1 MIYVILSAGFKKD
14 SDTEF
19 IKLLK
24 IGYTGDDK
32 KDGRYYQY
40 ISHNPTVKILYEI
53 PDGTEEIEELLHSYF
68 SKYRY
73 SEYGREWFE
82 WNEKIIEFF
91 EIHKTVDDLLKVIDF
106 DLKEGVNKYRFNGFN
121 KYVYEII
128 DLGLN
133 YKMSLDSSYSI
144 DQAIKDREKYFNKI
158 DSSRLILKSGVYK
171 TILKDLEITEEDF
184 NKYVNR
190 DLPENIKSFIDNFN
204 TLPTFYDKMR
214 AICESPFTELERKII
229 LEQVPIT
236 FKNLYNQVGPVTL
249 KACGYNITNIRK
261 RLETVQ
267 VNEEKQED
275 IKDLIYKNFE
285 IGEKY
290 SLSYIKTKLGEL
302 YKEVGYLSSPKATD
316 IKEYFTVKKLQITN
330 SETKRRD
337 HYLKLLSKKEK

>member
-24 IGYTGDDK
+24 IGYTGDDR

-40 ISHNPTVKILYEI
+40 ISHNPTVKVLYEI
-53 PDGTEEIEELLHSYF
+53 PNGTEEIEELLYSYF

-73 SEYGREWFE
+73 SDYGREWFE

-91 EIHKTVDDLLKVIDF
+91 EIHKTIDDLLRVIDF
-106 DLKEGVNKYRFNGFN
+106 DLKEGDSRYRFNGFN

-184 NKYVNR
+184 NKYINR
-190 DLPENIKSFIDNFN
+190 DIPENIKNFIDNFN
-204 TLPTFYDKMR
+204 TLPGFYDKMK
-214 AICESPFTELERKII
+214 AICESSFTETERLVI
-229 LEQVPIT
+229 LEQVPL
-236 FKNLYNQVGPVTL
+236 LYRDLYLKVGPDRIRA
-249 KACGYNITNIRK
+249 KGYNITFIKRELSDAEINSNI
-261 RLETVQ
+261 
-267 VNEEKQED
+267 
-275 IKDLIYKNFE
+275 DLKSKIYKLFQIGNRYLLQE
-285 IGEKY
+285 IKQV
-290 SLSYIKTKLGEL
+290 LANL
-302 YKEVGYLSSPKATD
+302 YNTVGYKDTPKASD
-316 IKEYFTVKKLQITN
+316 LEKFFEVRKIRFPLD
-330 SETKRRD
+330 SEGKRSPG
-337 HYLKLLSKKEK
+337 YEILSKKEK